1 MIDVITIENDV
12 LKEKSDFVS
21 VIDESIK
28 TLITEMAEIL
38 EKKNGVGLAAPQIGE
53 KKRIFITKV
62 SGDILRVFI
71 NPEIIQTSQ
80 ELEVY
85 EEGCLSIPGVW
96 ANVVRPAAII
106 MQAWDINGKIFK
118 IEIDGVLARVI
129 QHEFDHLNGILFT
142 DRLNDKQ
149 REKVLKIYDRKNKQK
164 STGAVQ

>member
-1 MIDVITIENDV
+1 MIDILRIGNDV
-12 LKEKSDFVS
+12 LKEKATLVSD
-21 VIDESIK
+21 IDENIK
-28 TLITEMAEIL
+28 NIINEMTEIL

-53 KKRIFITKV
+53 RKRIFITKV
-62 SGDILRVFI
+62 PGDIIRVFI

-96 ANVVRPAAII
+96 ANVVRPSAII
-106 MQAWDINGKIFK
+106 IQAWDVKGKVFK
-118 IEIDGVLARVI
+118 IEVDGVLARVI

-149 REKVLKIYDRKNKQK
+149 REKVLKIYDRKCK
-164 STGAVQ
+164 SQ